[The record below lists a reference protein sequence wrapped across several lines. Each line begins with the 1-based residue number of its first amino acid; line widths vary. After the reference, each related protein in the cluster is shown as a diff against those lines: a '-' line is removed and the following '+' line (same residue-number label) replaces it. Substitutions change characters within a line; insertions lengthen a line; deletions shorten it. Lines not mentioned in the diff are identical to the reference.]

1 MSAILLGLGWVTPG
15 GMGAARNAG
24 GFALGGGELPEL
36 ERRDVFNDAYQRF
49 GRLDRFS
56 RLGLA
61 AITFALRDARLEEWQ
76 EKRSVGIIASTRLGC
91 LVTDIDYFDGVIP
104 EQGKLAS
111 PNLFAYTL
119 PNCFLGEAAIRFGL
133 TGSNFIVSGRAGDP
147 LLSLRLG
154 LESLAWGE
162 EEVVVVGCCDL
173 EAPPGLTDFAG
184 EDPGAVFAVLV
195 RSSDD
200 GYGQLTVDAAGAVL
214 FNGVTVEG
222 WSELVWT
229 ALSSCD

>member
-1 MSAILLGLGWVTPG
+1 MTAVLLGLGWVTPG

-36 ERRDVFNDAYQRF
+36 ERRDVFSEAYQRF

-76 EKRSVGIIASTRLGC
+76 EKRAIGIIASTRLGC

-162 EEVVVVGCCDL
+162 EEIVVVGCCDL
-173 EAPPGLTDFAG
+173 EAPPGLVDFAG
-184 EDPGAVFAVLV
+184 EDPGAVFAVLA
-195 RSSDD
+195 RSSAD
-200 GYGQLTVDAAGAVL
+200 GYGTISTNGADGVL
-214 FNGVTVEG
+214 FNSIAVEG

-229 ALSSCD
+229 ALSSCG